1 MHTRRRSLAAL
12 ALGLAVALGASAC
25 SGAQAEL
32 PTATATQL
40 DASTAPGVRVAPPEE
55 AHALVDSEDVVVL
68 DVRTPEEY
76 AAGHIDG
83 AVLVDFQADDF
94 AERIDALDRD
104 TTYVLYCRS
113 GNRSAQARA
122 LMADLGFR
130 DVTDVAGGF
139 QAWQAAGLP
148 ATS

>member
-1 MHTRRRSLAAL
+1 MRPRRRTIAAV
-12 ALGLAVALGASAC
+12 ALGLAMAVGASAC
-25 SGAQAEL
+25 TGAVAEQ
-32 PTATATQL
+32 TATSPSAT
-40 DASTAPGVRVAPPEE
+40 PGVRVAPPEQ
-55 AHALVDSEDVVVL
+55 AHALVDAADVVVL

-76 AAGHIDG
+76 AAGHIEG

-94 AERIDALDRD
+94 ADRIASLDRD

-122 LMADLGFR
+122 LMDELGFR

-148 ATS
+148 VAG

>member
-1 MHTRRRSLAAL
+1 MHTRRRPIAAL

-25 SGAQAEL
+25 SGGQAE
-32 PTATATQL
+32 PTATATQP
-40 DASTAPGVRVAPPEE
+40 DASTAPGVRVASPEE
-55 AHALVDSEDVVVL
+55 AHALVDAEEVVVL

-94 AERIDALDRD
+94 ADRIDALDRD

>member
-1 MHTRRRSLAAL
+1 MHTRRRPLAAL

-25 SGAQAEL
+25 SGAQAE

-40 DASTAPGVRVAPPEE
+40 DASAVPGVRVAPPEQ
-55 AHALVDSEDVVVL
+55 AHALVDTEDVVVL

-94 AERIDALDRD
+94 ADQIDALDRD
-104 TTYVLYCRS
+104 TPYVLYCRS
-113 GNRSAQARA
+113 GNRSAQARD
-122 LMADLGFR
+122 LMDELGFR

-139 QAWQAAGLP
+139 QAWLAAGLP